1 VPRLARLPILLAG
14 ALIALAAFA
23 GCGDDEGSET
33 PATTST
39 SGASGASG
47 ATGASGGDATA
58 EDAQA
63 KSDANSAATALEAYA
78 VDNNGSYEGANA
90 NNLDQIDPVTADV
103 GVKTTSEGYEITA
116 PSDGGNTFTIE
127 RSSDGSTTKTCTE
140 AGVGGCPE
148 NGEW

>member
-1 VPRLARLPILLAG
+1 VSRPARLPILLAA

-33 PATTST
+33 PATTTT
-39 SGASGASG
+39 SGASGAS
-47 ATGASGGDATA
+47 GASGGDATA

-63 KSDANSAATALEAYA
+63 KSDATSATASLETYA
-78 VDNNGSYEGANA
+78 TDHNGSYEGANA
-90 NNLDQIDPVTADV
+90 NNLDQIEPVTADI
-103 GVKTTSEGYEITA
+103 GVKTTSDGYEITA
-116 PSDGGNTFTIE
+116 PSESGNTFTIE
-127 RSSDGSTTKTCTE
+127 RSGDGSTTKTCTE

>member
-1 VPRLARLPILLAG
+1 MPRVPRLPILLAA
-14 ALIALAAFA
+14 ALIGLFVLA

-33 PATTST
+33 PATTTAT

-47 ATGASGGDATA
+47 AAGDSTA

-63 KSDANSAATALEAYA
+63 KSDARTAQASIETYAT
-78 VDNNGSYEGANA
+78 DHNGSYEGADPNT
-90 NNLDQIDPVTADV
+90 LDQIEPVTSEV
-103 GVKTTSEGYEITA
+103 GVTATRDSYEITA
-116 PSDGGNTFTIE
+116 DSNSGNTFTVE
-127 RSSDGSTTKTCTE
+127 RGSDGTTKSTCTE

>member
-1 VPRLARLPILLAG
+1 MTRRLILV
-14 ALIALAAFA
+14 IAIAAVLA

-33 PATTST
+33 PATTTT

-47 ATGASGGDATA
+47 VDGGTA

-63 KSDANSAATALEAYA
+63 KSDARTAQAAIETYA
-78 VDNNGSYEGANA
+78 TDHGGSYEGATPND
-90 NNLDQIDPVTADV
+90 LDQIDPVTADI
-103 GVKTTSEGYEITA
+103 GVKTTADTYEITA
-116 PSDGGNTFTIE
+116 SSNSGNTFTIE
-127 RSSDGSTTKTCTE
+127 RSSDAKTTNTCTE